1 MLLSVARLA
10 IVNAPRG
17 FTAIWN
23 VMKPWIAKETAAKV
37 SIMGSDYRARLLE
50 LVDADALP
58 ARLGGA
64 CTCEGLG
71 GCMKSNAGPWM
82 HERTLRREARLQ
94 GERDTMAVL
103 PGELTGPIQVKR
115 PEPVAGD
122 AAEPQTSSSAASAE
136 HAATPPESISET
148 SSVESSS
155 LGTPPPSEPA
165 PEKPNKAESAV
176 DEYQS
181 HSEGPKVVSEP

>member
-1 MLLSVARLA
+1 MRGVPSRFRKTTSPKRAPRFAPCLLTRSRAHRSLPTASVARLA

-17 FTAIWN
+17 FAAIWN

-71 GCMKSNAGPWM
+71 G
-82 HERTLRREARLQ
+82 
-94 GERDTMAVL
+94 
-103 PGELTGPIQVKR
+103 
-115 PEPVAGD
+115 
-122 AAEPQTSSSAASAE
+122 
-136 HAATPPESISET
+136 
-148 SSVESSS
+148 
-155 LGTPPPSEPA
+155 
-165 PEKPNKAESAV
+165 
-176 DEYQS
+176 
-181 HSEGPKVVSEP
+181 